1 MAPFISI
8 TQRGD
13 ESQSSESFHNYR
25 TLAKMTKSHRM
36 GKDDA
41 KKRHRSEKVAL
52 HESAK
57 SSVSASEG
65 GSSAQKVRKTT
76 RCGRCN
82 CEGHTARTCSMPPL
96 KKRKRVGLTDWDL
109 GRCQIRDANKIKPRK
124 PRTPLQFAKW

>member
-1 MAPFISI
+1 
-8 TQRGD
+8 
-13 ESQSSESFHNYR
+13 
-25 TLAKMTKSHRM
+25 M

-82 CEGHTARTCSMPPL
+82 CEGHTARTCSKPPL

-109 GRCQIRDANKIKPRK
+109 ARQMPDTGCKRESLGLHYNLLNGNTNIIKRL
-124 PRTPLQFAKW
+124 TAFLLL